1 MGEVKKFIYLIMLTD
16 TGIWDNMGLCLLV
29 LNPKDSS
36 GPSNQRRNSMSSF
49 RVTVYRRSVGS
60 FGLVLLLAAI
70 LRCTKSIKIWM
81 KKSPSL
87 QDPGAQAPGQ
97 IKKEKSTKLQAPS
110 FKLQAPSL
118 TNTNNRI
125 IKDI

>member
-1 MGEVKKFIYLIMLTD
+1 MLTAP
-16 TGIWDNMGLCLLV
+16 GIWDIVGLWLLV

-81 KKSPSL
+81 KRNPNL
-87 QDPGAQAPGQ
+87 LDPGAQAPGQ
-97 IKKEKSTKLQAPS
+97 IKKEKSFEPQAASAKLQAPS
-110 FKLQAPSL
+110 AMKRTQ
-118 TNTNNRI
+118 
-125 IKDI
+125 